1 MNLIIKNILPFIL
14 FVFCIFSIQNSWA
27 LENYVGE
34 LFKTDK
40 PITLYTA
47 TQAEEGK
54 ANKEK
59 INSIFWQI
67 TDLQGKEHY
76 LFGTIHTDDNRVS
89 NFRPIVAEKL
99 KEIDIFVMETDEIID
114 RSILQVDPKVYN
126 GYLTED
132 ELEKINLLADF
143 HTMPR
148 EHILSMK
155 PWILAVIFDS
165 PRPIT
170 PFNQDN
176 LLKSKAED
184 FMKITQGLETPREH
198 FNALD
203 KFTIDEQMSL
213 LKAVLKKD
221 LKQKEAGYE
230 LLLSAYL
237 TFNTEKIL
245 NTDTQITK
253 SLVSKS
259 TWKKMEYYFL
269 TKRNKFFGERVKEL
283 IKGNRVFI
291 AVGASH
297 LGGKT
302 GLLNQFKEAGFKL
315 KPFQALD

>member
-1 MNLIIKNILPFIL
+1 M
-14 FVFCIFSIQNSWA
+14 
-27 LENYVGE
+27 ENYVGE

-47 TQAEEGK
+47 TQAEEGEES
-54 ANKEK
+54 KEK

-67 TDLQGKEHY
+67 TDLEGKKHY

-89 NFRPIVAEKL
+89 NFKPIVEEKL
-99 KEIDIFVMETDEIID
+99 KEIDIFVMEADEVID
-114 RSILQVDPKVYN
+114 RSILHVDPKVYS
-126 GYLTED
+126 GRISEE

-184 FMKITQGLETPREH
+184 YMKITQGLETPQEH
-198 FNALD
+198 FKALD
-203 KFTIDEQMSL
+203 MFTIDEQMSL

-221 LKQKEAGYE
+221 LKQKEIDYE

-237 TFNTEKIL
+237 TFSTEKIL
-245 NTDTQITK
+245 NTDTLITQR
-253 SLVSKS
+253 LVSKA
-259 TWKKMEYYFL
+259 TWEKMKYHFL
-269 TKRNKFFGERVKEL
+269 TRRNKFFGERVKEL
-283 IKGNRVFI
+283 IKGNRIFI

-297 LGGKT
+297 LGGET
-302 GLLNQFKEAGFKL
+302 GLLKQFKDAGFKL
-315 KPFQALD
+315 KPMQAFD

>member
-1 MNLIIKNILPFIL
+1 MNSITKKLFPFIL
-14 FVFCIFSIQNSWA
+14 CVLCVFSIQNSWA
-27 LENYVGE
+27 LKEE
-34 LFKTDK
+34 L
-40 PITLYTA
+40 
-47 TQAEEGK
+47 
-54 ANKEK
+54 
-59 INSIFWQI
+59 NSIFWQI
-67 TDLQGKEHY
+67 TDLEGKKHY

-89 NFRPIVAEKL
+89 NFKPIVEEKL
-99 KEIDIFVMETDEIID
+99 KEIDIFVMEADEIID
-114 RSILQVDPKVYN
+114 RSILQVDPKVYD
-126 GYLTED
+126 GYLSDE

-148 EHILSMK
+148 EYILLMK

-230 LLLSAYL
+230 LLVSAYL

-259 TWKKMEYYFL
+259 TWEKMEYYFL
-269 TKRNKFFGERVKEL
+269 TRRNKFFGERVKEL
-283 IKGNRVFI
+283 IKGNRIFI

-297 LGGKT
+297 LGGET

-315 KPFQALD
+315 KPIQALD

>member
-1 MNLIIKNILPFIL
+1 MTLTIKNILPFIL
-14 FVFCIFSIQNSWA
+14 FVFCNFSIQNSWA

-47 TQAEEGK
+47 TQAKEGK

-89 NFRPIVAEKL
+89 NFRPIVAEKIN
-99 KEIDIFVMETDEIID
+99 EIDIFVMEADEIID

-126 GYLTED
+126 GYLNEE

-198 FNALD
+198 FSALD
-203 KFTIDEQMSL
+203 EFTIDEQMSL

-230 LLLSAYL
+230 LLVSAYL

-253 SLVSKS
+253 SLVSQS
-259 TWKKMEYYFL
+259 TWEKMEYYFL
-269 TKRNKFFGERVKEL
+269 TRRNKFFGERIKEL
-283 IKGNRVFI
+283 VKGNKIFI

-297 LGGKT
+297 LGGET

>member
-1 MNLIIKNILPFIL
+1 MNLTIKNILPFIL
-14 FVFCIFSIQNSWA
+14 FVFCIFSIQNIWA

-47 TQAEEGK
+47 TQAEEGEES
-54 ANKEK
+54 KEK

-67 TDLQGKEHY
+67 TDLEGKKHY

-89 NFRPIVAEKL
+89 NFKPIVEEKL
-99 KEIDIFVMETDEIID
+99 KEIDIFVMEADEVID
-114 RSILQVDPKVYN
+114 RSILHVDPKVYS
-126 GYLTED
+126 GRISEE

-184 FMKITQGLETPREH
+184 YMKITQGLETPQEH
-198 FNALD
+198 FKALD
-203 KFTIDEQMSL
+203 MFTIDEQMSL

-221 LKQKEAGYE
+221 FKQKELDYE

-237 TFNTEKIL
+237 TFSTEKIL
-245 NTDTQITK
+245 NTDTLITQR
-253 SLVSKS
+253 LVSKA
-259 TWKKMEYYFL
+259 TWEKMKYHFL
-269 TKRNKFFGERVKEL
+269 TRRNKFFGERVKEL
-283 IKGNRVFI
+283 IKGNRIFI

-297 LGGKT
+297 LGGET
-302 GLLNQFKEAGFKL
+302 GLLKQFKDAGFKL
-315 KPFQALD
+315 KPMQAFD

>member
-1 MNLIIKNILPFIL
+1 MNLIIKNVLPFIL
-14 FVFCIFSIQNSWA
+14 CVFCVFSIPNSWA

-34 LFKTDK
+34 LFKTDQ
-40 PITLYTA
+40 PISLYTA
-47 TQAEEGK
+47 TQAKGEG

-59 INSIFWQI
+59 INSIFWQV
-67 TDLQGKEHY
+67 TDLEGKEHY

-89 NFRPIVAEKL
+89 NFNPIVEKKL
-99 KEIDIFVMETDEIID
+99 KEIDIFVMEADEIID
-114 RSILQVDPKVYN
+114 RSILHVNPKIYN
-126 GYLTED
+126 GHLSAE

-184 FMKITQGLETPREH
+184 FLKITQGLETPREH
-198 FNALD
+198 FKALD
-203 KFTIDEQMSL
+203 MFTIDEQMSL

-221 LKQKEAGYE
+221 LEQKEVNYE
-230 LLLSAYL
+230 LLVSAYL

-245 NTDTQITK
+245 NTDILITK
-253 SLVSKS
+253 SFVSKAI
-259 TWKKMEYYFL
+259 WEKMEYYFL
-269 TKRNKFFGERVKEL
+269 TRRNKFFGERINEL

-297 LGGKT
+297 LGGET
-302 GLLNQFKEAGFKL
+302 GLLNQLKDAGFKL
-315 KPFQALD
+315 KPLQALD